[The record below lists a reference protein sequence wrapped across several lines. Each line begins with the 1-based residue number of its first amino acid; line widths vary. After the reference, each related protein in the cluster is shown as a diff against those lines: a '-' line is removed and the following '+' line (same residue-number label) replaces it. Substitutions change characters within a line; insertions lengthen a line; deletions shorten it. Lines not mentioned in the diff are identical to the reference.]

1 MPATGR
7 SAVGRVMVGM
17 GRQPG
22 AAAATTRLRALL
34 DEVNANA
41 NPRDAA
47 ALGALRDRARTA
59 LAETA
64 ALTAGVPAVK
74 TEHDALQATLPALE
88 RRIAAASGQ
97 GPQIGRH
104 RPAPP
109 PAAPAVDAQVDPLRG
124 QQDPAN
130 AYGVA
135 PASGYGRVQAVA
147 DPPPV
152 DSYVLPDTESA
163 GAQGYGRV
171 VPAAPA
177 EQRLEAYVVPA
188 DDASEVPEA
197 PDPSVQV
204 YSSTPADGARAPG
217 YGRVEALRGAE
228 QSDMYT
234 VEDDDTGNYQLD
246 DDDGEPDSD
255 DEDAPAQAVQIPP
268 PPPQPPADG
277 FARRAA
283 QHAERREALHAAET
297 PEDTARR
304 AAAIADYL
312 ARELKQ
318 NGDLL
323 SAEQRRA
330 FGDEFRRAR
339 ALVDP
344 GEQAAALDALRREI
358 DTTIGAR
365 LREISALM
373 SDLTRLEPLVA
384 RALTLLA
391 GDAAEREAHGAL
403 AANWETLKT
412 ALAAPGGD
420 PRQARTDLDA
430 FEAEVRQALQG
441 ISLDTKRAAQ
451 SASLR
456 PSPDAPLALGDE
468 LGVGNFGRVVEL
480 GADANGTGLVGK
492 TRKPGGD
499 DARFRQDIEQEEKI
513 YAQVGEHPNIARCF
527 GIQRIGNE
535 DVLVMEKI
543 EGPKMNEV
551 FSKLEDRYRD
561 GEINREQYLGAL
573 QQLIKGTLQGL
584 AQFEAMG
591 MTHRDIKGDNIMFD
605 EATMQPKLVDM
616 GLAQEHG
623 PRQDP
628 MMMVLTTPPEV
639 NAGSKEVDDK
649 WDTFTV
655 GKMLFPQME
664 LAPAKHDPKRS
675 AEPASHYQFVPG
687 RDGAQ
692 QATMVQGAYKPDSMT
707 AREVLDAP
715 RQTMIQQPDG
725 SFKAKVGQ
733 DGEYVDQALHPTDNA
748 RAQPGQFAMDSAY
761 VDFMNRLTHP
771 DPAQRMSA
779 SEALRHPFLTQ
790 QLGDPDNLGRVLGN
804 QPPGT
809 QDGGQGGSAPP
820 VAYYVGDGNAQ
831 NAAPEGLRGE
841 VNYVEGER
849 PAEPPNDPDI
859 YSS

>member
-22 AAAATTRLRALL
+22 AAAAISRLRALI

-74 TEHDALQATLPALE
+74 TEHDALQAALPALE
-88 RRIAAASGQ
+88 RRLAVASGQ

-104 RPAPP
+104 RPPPP
-109 PAAPAVDAQVDPLRG
+109 PAAPAVTEPVDPVRG
-124 QQDPAN
+124 PQDPAN
-130 AYGVA
+130 AYGEV
-135 PASGYGRVQAVA
+135 PASGYGRVQPVA

-163 GAQGYGRV
+163 RAQGYGRV
-171 VPAAPA
+171 VPAASP
-177 EQRLEAYVVPA
+177 EQALEAYVVPA
-188 DDASEVPEA
+188 DDAGETSDAGRAAAEA
-197 PDPSVQV
+197 RAPSVQA
-204 YSSTPADGARAPG
+204 YSSTAADPPRVQG
-217 YGRVEALRGAE
+217 YGRVDALRGAE
-228 QSDMYT
+228 QSGMYT
-234 VEDDDTGNYQLD
+234 LD
-246 DDDGEPDSD
+246 DDDNGNYELGDDVGEPDSD
-255 DEDAPAQAVQIPP
+255 DEDEPAQAVQIPP

-297 PEDTARR
+297 PDDSTRR
-304 AAAIADYL
+304 AQALSEYL
-312 ARELKQ
+312 ARELRG
-318 NGDLL
+318 NRDLL
-323 SAEQRRA
+323 SAEQQRA

-339 ALVDP
+339 ALGDP
-344 GEQAAALDALRREI
+344 GEQVEAFDALRREV
-358 DTTIGAR
+358 DAVIGPR
-365 LREISALM
+365 LQQISALM
-373 SDLTRLEPLVA
+373 SDLTRLDPLVT
-384 RALTLLA
+384 RALALLA
-391 GDAAEREAHGAL
+391 GDEGQRETHDAL
-403 AANWETLKT
+403 ATGWETLQAT
-412 ALAAPGGD
+412 LATPGGD
-420 PRQARTDLDA
+420 LQQAREDLDD
-430 FEAEVRQALQG
+430 FEEKVRDALRG

-451 SASLR
+451 AASLQ
-456 PSPDAPLALGDE
+456 PDPEAPLALGNE

-480 GADANGTGLVGK
+480 GTDATGTGLVGK

-527 GIQRIGNE
+527 GIQRIDNE

-551 FSKLEDRYRD
+551 FTKLEDRYREGD
-561 GEINREQYLGAL
+561 INREQYLGAL

-591 MTHRDIKGDNIMFD
+591 MIHRDIKGDNIMFD

-639 NAGSKEVDDK
+639 NAGSKDVDDK

-664 LAPAKHDPKRS
+664 LAPAMHDPRRS
-675 AEPASHYQFVPG
+675 AEPTTHYQFVPG

-707 AREVLDAP
+707 AREMLDAP
-715 RQTMIQQPDG
+715 KQTMIQQPDG

-733 DGEYVDQALHPTDNA
+733 DGEYVDQALHPTNSSQA
-748 RAQPGQFAMDSAY
+748 RPGEFAMDSAY

-771 DPAQRMSA
+771 DPAQRMTA

-790 QLGDPDNLGRVLGN
+790 QLGDPDKLEAVLGLHPPPAPPA
-804 QPPGT
+804 QPVQGI
-809 QDGGQGGSAPP
+809 QGGSEE
-820 VAYYVGDGNAQ
+820 DGFYT
-831 NAAPEGLRGE
+831 L
-841 VNYVEGER
+841 
-849 PAEPPNDPDI
+849 DD
-859 YSS
+859 